1 MTKRFECDDKERL
14 IAYLY
19 GEAGPE
25 DRRAIEAHVEL
36 CGACASEIRDL
47 QGVRTTLSAWQP
59 PETELGFRIVREP
72 VAATPRRWWQ
82 TPAWAPLALAAGLVL
97 ALAASVE
104 VEYGD
109 GAMTV
114 RTGWAPRPTPA
125 AATIAS
131 ATQPGPASSQLTQAD
146 LDKALA
152 ALEGKLRAD
161 LVATASRESAAAPVR
176 VQAGTVDRAELLRQ
190 VENLIEL
197 SERRQQREL
206 AFRLAQ
212 AVQDMDAQHRTDM
225 VRLENGLGQIE
236 GVTGKEVAQ
245 QRQLINYLMRTSQQ
259 R

>member
-14 IAYLY
+14 VAYLY

-25 DRRAIEAHVEL
+25 ERRAIEMHVEA
-36 CGACASEIRDL
+36 CGECASELRDL
-47 QGVRTTLSAWQP
+47 QSVRTTLSAWEP

-72 VAATPRRWWQ
+72 VAAVPRRWWQ
-82 TPAWAPLALAAGLVL
+82 APAWAPMALAAGLVL

-104 VEYGD
+104 VEYGN

-114 RTGWAPRPTPA
+114 RSGWAPRSTPA
-125 AATIAS
+125 ATAS
-131 ATQPGPASSQLTQAD
+131 ASAQAGPVTSLTQAD

-152 ALEGKLRAD
+152 SLEGKLRAD
-161 LVATASRESAAAPVR
+161 LVATASREPVASPVR
-176 VQAGTVDRAELLRQ
+176 VQAGTDTIDRAELLRQ
-190 VENLIEL
+190 VEQLIEL

-212 AVQDMDAQHRTDM
+212 VVQDIDAQHRTDM
-225 VRLENGLGQIE
+225 VRLENGIGEIE
-236 GVTGKEVAQ
+236 GLTGQEVAR

>member
-25 DRRAIEAHVEL
+25 DRRAIEAHVEM
-36 CGACASEIRDL
+36 CGECASEIRDL
-47 QGVRTTLSAWQP
+47 RGVRTTLSAWQP

-72 VAATPRRWWQ
+72 VAAAPRRWWQ
-82 TPAWAPLALAAGLVL
+82 TPAWAPMALAAGLVL

-104 VEYGD
+104 VEYGN

-114 RTGWAPRPTPA
+114 RSGWAPRPTPA
-125 AATIAS
+125 ATTTAS
-131 ATQPGPASSQLTQAD
+131 QSGPVTSQLTQAD

-152 ALEGKLRAD
+152 SLEGKLRAD

-176 VQAGTVDRAELLRQ
+176 VQAETVDRAELLRH
-190 VENLIEL
+190 VETLIEL

>member
-19 GEAGPE
+19 GESGLDE
-25 DRRAIEAHVEL
+25 RRAIEAHAEM
-36 CGACASEIRDL
+36 CGECASEIRDL

-72 VAATPRRWWQ
+72 VAAAPRRWWQ
-82 TPAWAPLALAAGLVL
+82 TPAWAPMALAAGLVL

-104 VEYGD
+104 VEYGN

-114 RTGWAPRPTPA
+114 RSGWAPRPTPA
-125 AATIAS
+125 ATTTES
-131 ATQPGPASSQLTQAD
+131 APQPGPVTPQLTEAD
-146 LDKALA
+146 LDKVLA
-152 ALEGKLRAD
+152 SLEGRLRAE
-161 LVATASRESAAAPVR
+161 LVATASRESSAAPVR
-176 VQAGTVDRAELLRQ
+176 VQAGAVDRAEILRQ
-190 VENLIEL
+190 VESLIEL